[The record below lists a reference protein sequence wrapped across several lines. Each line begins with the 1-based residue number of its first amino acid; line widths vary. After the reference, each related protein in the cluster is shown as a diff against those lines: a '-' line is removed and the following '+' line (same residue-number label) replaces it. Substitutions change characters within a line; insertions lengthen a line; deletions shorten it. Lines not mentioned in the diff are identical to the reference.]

1 MTRWLRVAAIV
12 AFVVVVGLT
21 VTWAAR
27 RFTRDDKV
35 LALTGTIEATQVEV
49 SAKITARILERL
61 VNEGQPVERGQ
72 LLVRLDPE
80 EWSAEARRAEAAV
93 KTAEAQLR
101 DLLAGSR
108 RQEIEQARA
117 ALRNATATREM
128 TERDFRRM
136 RELFARELI
145 SAQEVDR
152 ARQAHEVAVGNEQSA
167 RERLALL
174 EAGPREHEVE
184 AARARVAE
192 ARAAFALA
200 QTRLGETKLVS
211 PITGLVLRKNAE
223 AGETVNPG
231 VSILT
236 LMDPH
241 DLWLRA
247 YVPEADVGRIKI
259 GQPAT
264 IAVDAYPG
272 RRFQGTVSEIG
283 SEAEFTPKNVQTKK
297 ERVTLVFRIKIAV
310 RNPDGVLKPG
320 MPADADIRAPW

>member
-1 MTRWLRVAAIV
+1 MTRWLRIAATA

-27 RFTRDDKV
+27 RLTRDDKI
-35 LALTGTIEATQVEV
+35 LSLTGTIEATQVEV
-49 SAKITARILERL
+49 SAKITGRILERL
-61 VNEGQPVERGQ
+61 VREGQPVERGQ
-72 LLVRLDPE
+72 LLVRLDSE
-80 EWSAEARRAEAAV
+80 ELTAEVRRAGAAV

-101 DLLAGSR
+101 DVLAGSR
-108 RQEIEQARA
+108 AQEIEQARA
-117 ALRNATATREM
+117 AMRNATATREM
-128 TERDFRRM
+128 TERDFRRT

-167 RERLALL
+167 RERLALV
-174 EAGPREHEVE
+174 EAGAREHEIE

-192 ARAAFALA
+192 ARAAYALA
-200 QTRLGETKLVS
+200 QTRLAETKLVS

-236 LMDPH
+236 LMDPN

-247 YVPEADVGRIKI
+247 YVPETDVGRIKI

-264 IAVDAYPG
+264 VTVDAYPG
-272 RRFQGTVSEIG
+272 RKFEGTVSEIG

-310 RNPDGVLKPG
+310 SNAGGVLKPG
-320 MPADADIRAPW
+320 MPADAEIRA